1 MFLSS
6 THVCH
11 APKEAK
17 ARSAR
22 GAPSASAPAPPGP
35 TSSTS
40 PRSPRAAY
48 VLPPSA
54 TNHLDLPLVRSGLKF
69 VFNLVTALPRQ
80 KQKALYGHLDD
91 LRVGGGEGKEDA
103 GGVSISA
110 LAQGDEVLMFYWT
123 SLTLTVQ
130 LDAREKS
137 ELKARLDRQA
147 EADARRAERAEAAR
161 LEQEQK
167 ERQIL
172 AEEYARKRAEESQKK
187 KEADESP
194 RLEDGAV
201 SEGAGE
207 RG

>member
-1 MFLSS
+1 
-6 THVCH
+6 
-11 APKEAK
+11 
-17 ARSAR
+17 
-22 GAPSASAPAPPGP
+22 
-35 TSSTS
+35 
-40 PRSPRAAY
+40 
-48 VLPPSA
+48 
-54 TNHLDLPLVRSGLKF
+54 

-91 LRVGGGEGKEDA
+91 LRVGGGEGKEDS
-103 GGVSISA
+103 GGVSIPA

-147 EADARRAERAEAAR
+147 EADARRAEKAEAAR

-172 AEEYARKRAEESQKK
+172 AEEYARKRAAESQKK
-187 KEADESP
+187 KDGESP
-194 RLEDGAV
+194 RPDTEGAAV
-201 SEGAGE
+201 SEGAGAGE
-207 RG
+207 NSGD